1 MPMIESGFADGKT
14 AVGPNGDVL
23 VSKLMAAADYLG
35 NGAIETNRYE
45 TEIADIVR
53 RDSVFLQRVDR
64 VPATGHPHR
73 YFDQTAIA
81 TGSFTD
87 PRSISPTATGPT
99 RTERPAMI
107 KAIVAQTN
115 FGLFDVDVTRMQGQ
129 FAYVEGKDIEDIT
142 SGIIVTEAAAVWN
155 GTDTSLSAPTTTQ
168 YVGLLTQIT
177 NQATIGLGASII
189 DGLKAKVAAM
199 LANQVQKVRP
209 TAIYLNPI
217 LNDLIDREAKA
228 AHIDLKTAEVVAGVT
243 VKYLSTQAGDIPLI
257 SDPFIPATTD
267 TSYGF
272 AAPGSGNSN
281 YFAVILTEKMIEMP
295 HVHGGDGNLNPRIF
309 QLGLLA
315 GLQGQYVGVH
325 FNTVIAKLAG
335 IAHAVVA
342 VVRPTV
348 TAG

>member
-14 AVGPNGDVL
+14 TVGPNGDVL
-23 VSKLMAAADYLG
+23 VSKLMGAADYLG

-81 TGSFTD
+81 SGSFTD
-87 PRSISPTATGPT
+87 PRSINPTPTGPT
-99 RTERPAMI
+99 RTERAAMI

-155 GTDTSLSAPTTTQ
+155 GTDTSLTAPTTTQ

-199 LANQVQKVRP
+199 LANQAQKVRP

-217 LNDLIDREAKA
+217 LSDLIDREAKA

-272 AAPGSGNSN
+272 AARLGQLELFRRDPHGEDDRNAPRPWRRRQSQPPHLPAWSPG
-281 YFAVILTEKMIEMP
+281 
-295 HVHGGDGNLNPRIF
+295 
-309 QLGLLA
+309 

>member
-1 MPMIESGFADGKT
+1 MTIAAT
-14 AVGPNGDVL
+14 GDR
-23 VSKLMAAADYLG
+23 VSTPQFVSLHAAADYLG
-35 NGAIETNRYE
+35 NGAIEVNRYE
-45 TEIADIVR
+45 TEIVDIVR
-53 RDSVFLQRVDR
+53 RESIFLTRNPEI
-64 VPATGHPHR
+64 PATGHPHR
-73 YFDQTAIA
+73 FFDQTAIA

-87 PRSISPTATGPT
+87 PRSISPSASGPT
-99 RTERPAMI
+99 RTERSVYI
-107 KAIVAQTN
+107 KAVVAQTN

-129 FAYVEGKDIEDIT
+129 FSYVESKDIEDIV
-142 SGIIVTEAAAVWN
+142 SGITITEASAVWN
-155 GTDTSLSAPTTTQ
+155 GTATAITDSSTQ
-168 YVGLLTQIT
+168 SFCGLLTQIS

-199 LANQVQKVRP
+199 LANVTQAVRP
-209 TAIYLNPI
+209 TAIYINPI

-228 AHIDLKTAEVVAGVT
+228 AHIDLRTAEVVAGVT
-243 VKYLSTQAGDIPLI
+243 VKFISTQAGDLPLI
-257 SDPFIPATTD
+257 PDPFIPATTD

-281 YFAVILTEKMIEMP
+281 YFAVIMTEKLIERP
-295 HVHGGDGNLNPRIF
+295 VVHGGDGNLKPRIF

-325 FNTVIAKLAG
+325 FSAVVAKRADA
-335 IAHAVVA
+335 AHAVVA